1 MAYIGSSAVSPLT
14 TQIRPR
20 DEFVGNGTQ
29 REYVLSQEIPG
40 GFESN
45 VLAFVDNVPQEP
57 ISAYIIKDI
66 QRLTLSNASANSIK
80 NVTIAK
86 PTGSPY
92 TGVVDYAL
100 SGNVYQSVNALL
112 SGSAPF
118 AGRSGNTLR
127 LEQRLVSN
135 NNLIASITLNKT
147 DSLSQPNP
155 FVGITVSGTF
165 LNNQATE
172 YVIIYDV
179 TANDYLA
186 LLPSGLTVR
195 ANTAAISADDK
206 YFTVFS
212 HSTEIEAPKVADQ
225 ITQAGSNATGI
236 VAAATSSYIDVIQ
249 TSTANFVTVANSGQT
264 ISYKEPKSVNYLND
278 TITYENVAAG
288 TFSITASSTLKFKAL
303 QFTGYPKSGQKILI
317 NHMGGSN
324 YQINPTAG
332 SVTDLALSDNLKT
345 FTVDKFTA
353 TQGQQ
358 TFTLSKTPVS
368 VQSILVTLNG
378 VVQTDTTGY
387 TLQNGNE
394 LVTQSALNAGVSVN
408 VLHLGFSTVSRNS
421 FTDGSITASALQDLT
436 ITGTKIA
443 NSTITSSKLA
453 AGTAIANI
461 GYTPH
466 NPTSNSTQSYAAA
479 VTFSGAINTNGNI
492 VFPGSANPSVDA
504 NTLDEYREGD
514 FSPTLVPATI
524 GGTPMVLSTTA
535 GKFIKI
541 GRLVRVSIRM
551 VISSLGVGNSG
562 SLKIGGLPFTINN
575 SGNVINEYS
584 PILTT
589 NTTSMTNPHV
599 TTIPN
604 TLTLQI
610 TTDGSTDAT
619 VSNLTGTSTLLIN
632 LTYIANV

>member
-29 REYVLSQEIPG
+29 REYVLSQEVPG

-45 VLAFVDNVPQEP
+45 ILAFVDNVPQEP

-86 PTGSPY
+86 PTGSGF

-165 LNNQATE
+165 LNNQTTE

-186 LLPSGLTVR
+186 FLPSGLTVR
-195 ANTAAISADDK
+195 ANTAAIDANDK

-394 LVTQSALNAGVSVN
+394 LVTQSALNAGVAVN

-524 GGTPMVLSTTA
+524 GGTPISLSTTA

-562 SLKIGGLPFTINN
+562 SLKIGSLPFTINN

-584 PILTT
+584 SILTT

>member
-29 REYVLSQEIPG
+29 REYVLSQEVPG

-92 TGVVDYAL
+92 TGVIDYSL
-100 SGNVYQSVNALL
+100 NGNVYQSINALL
-112 SGSAPF
+112 NGSAPF

-165 LNNQATE
+165 LNNQTTE

-186 LLPSGLTVR
+186 FLPSGLTVR
-195 ANTAAISADDK
+195 ANTAAIDANDK

-212 HSTEIEAPKVADQ
+212 HSTETEAPKIADQ

-288 TFSITASSTLKFKAL
+288 TFSITATSTLKFKAL

-394 LVTQSALNAGVSVN
+394 LVTQSALNAGVAVN

-524 GGTPMVLSTTA
+524 GGTPISLSTTA

-562 SLKIGGLPFTINN
+562 SLKIGSLPFTINN

-584 PILTT
+584 SILTT

>member
-29 REYVLSQEIPG
+29 REYVLSQEVPG

-92 TGVVDYAL
+92 TGVIDYSL
-100 SGNVYQSVNALL
+100 NGNVYQSINALL
-112 SGSAPF
+112 TGSAPF
-118 AGRSGNTLR
+118 AGRSGNTIR

-394 LVTQSALNAGVSVN
+394 LVTQSALNAGVAVN

-524 GGTPMVLSTTA
+524 GGTPISLSTTA

-562 SLKIGGLPFTINN
+562 SLKIGSLPFTINN

-584 PILTT
+584 SILTT

>member
-1 MAYIGSSAVSPLT
+1 M
-14 TQIRPR
+14 
-20 DEFVGNGTQ
+20 
-29 REYVLSQEIPG
+29 
-40 GFESN
+40 
-45 VLAFVDNVPQEP
+45 
-57 ISAYIIKDI
+57 
-66 QRLTLSNASANSIK
+66 
-80 NVTIAK
+80 
-86 PTGSPY
+86 
-92 TGVVDYAL
+92 
-100 SGNVYQSVNALL
+100 
-112 SGSAPF
+112 
-118 AGRSGNTLR
+118 
-127 LEQRLVSN
+127 
-135 NNLIASITLNKT
+135 
-147 DSLSQPNP
+147 
-155 FVGITVSGTF
+155 
-165 LNNQATE
+165 
-172 YVIIYDV
+172 
-179 TANDYLA
+179 A

-378 VVQTDTTGY
+378 VVQTDTSGY

-524 GGTPMVLSTTA
+524 GGTPISLSTTA

-562 SLKIGGLPFTINN
+562 SLKIGSLPFTINN

-584 PILTT
+584 SILTT

>member
-524 GGTPMVLSTTA
+524 GGTPISLSTTA

>member
-1 MAYIGSSAVSPLT
+1 
-14 TQIRPR
+14 
-20 DEFVGNGTQ
+20 
-29 REYVLSQEIPG
+29 
-40 GFESN
+40 
-45 VLAFVDNVPQEP
+45 
-57 ISAYIIKDI
+57 
-66 QRLTLSNASANSIK
+66 
-80 NVTIAK
+80 
-86 PTGSPY
+86 
-92 TGVVDYAL
+92 
-100 SGNVYQSVNALL
+100 
-112 SGSAPF
+112 
-118 AGRSGNTLR
+118 
-127 LEQRLVSN
+127 
-135 NNLIASITLNKT
+135 
-147 DSLSQPNP
+147 
-155 FVGITVSGTF
+155 
-165 LNNQATE
+165 
-172 YVIIYDV
+172 
-179 TANDYLA
+179 
-186 LLPSGLTVR
+186 
-195 ANTAAISADDK
+195 
-206 YFTVFS
+206 
-212 HSTEIEAPKVADQ
+212 
-225 ITQAGSNATGI
+225 
-236 VAAATSSYIDVIQ
+236 
-249 TSTANFVTVANSGQT
+249 
-264 ISYKEPKSVNYLND
+264 
-278 TITYENVAAG
+278 
-288 TFSITASSTLKFKAL
+288 
-303 QFTGYPKSGQKILI
+303 
-317 NHMGGSN
+317 MGGSN

-358 TFTLSKTPVS
+358 TFTLSKVPVS

-394 LVTQSALNAGVSVN
+394 LVTQSPLNAGVNVN

-453 AGTAIANI
+453 AGAAIANI

-466 NPTSNSTQSYAAA
+466 NPTSGSTQSYSSA
-479 VTFSGAINTNGNI
+479 VTFNGVINTNGNI

-524 GGTPMVLSTTA
+524 GGTPIVLSTTA

-541 GRLVRVSIRM
+541 GRLVHISIRM

-562 SLKIGGLPFTINN
+562 SIKIGSLPFLINN
-575 SGNVINEYS
+575 SGNIIDEYS

-589 NTTSMTNPHV
+589 NTTGMTNPYV

-619 VSNLTGTSTLLIN
+619 VANLTGTSTLLIN
-632 LTYIANV
+632 LTYMANV

>member
-378 VVQTDTTGY
+378 VVQTDTSGY

-524 GGTPMVLSTTA
+524 GGTPISLSTTA

-562 SLKIGGLPFTINN
+562 SLKIGSLPFTINN

-584 PILTT
+584 SILTT

>member
-29 REYVLSQEIPG
+29 REYVLSQEVPG

-57 ISAYIIKDI
+57 ISAYVIKDI
-66 QRLTLSNASANSIK
+66 QRLTLSNASTNSVK

-86 PTGSPY
+86 PTGSAF

-112 SGSAPF
+112 TGSAPF

-127 LEQRLVSN
+127 LEQRLISN

-165 LNNQATE
+165 LNNGITE

-186 LLPSGLTVR
+186 LTPSGLAAR
-195 ANTAAISADDK
+195 ANTAAIISDDK

-212 HSTEIEAPKVADQ
+212 HSTEIEAPKIGDQ

-236 VAAATSSYIDVIQ
+236 VAAATSSFIDVIQ
-249 TSTANFVTVANSGQT
+249 TSTANFVTVGNGGQT

-278 TITYENVAAG
+278 TITYENVIAG

-345 FTVDKFTA
+345 FTVDKFIA

-358 TFTLSKTPVS
+358 TFALSKTPVS

-394 LVTQSALNAGVSVN
+394 LVTQSPLNAGVNVN

-421 FTDGSITASALQDLT
+421 FTDGSITAAALQDLT

-466 NPTSNSTQSYAAA
+466 NPSSGSLQSYTGA
-479 VTFSGAINTNGNI
+479 VTFNGVINTNGNI

-524 GGTPMVLSTTA
+524 GGTPIVLSITA

-541 GRLVRVSIRM
+541 GRLVHVSIRM
-551 VISSLGVGNSG
+551 VVSSLGVGNSG
-562 SLKIGGLPFTINN
+562 SLKIGSLPFTINN

-589 NTTSMTNPHV
+589 NTTSMTNPYV
-599 TTIPN
+599 NTIPN

-632 LTYIANV
+632 LTYIANA

>member
-29 REYVLSQEIPG
+29 REYVLSQEVPG

-92 TGVVDYAL
+92 TGVIDYSL
-100 SGNVYQSVNALL
+100 NGNVYQSINALL
-112 SGSAPF
+112 NGSAPF

-288 TFSITASSTLKFKAL
+288 TFSITATSTLKFKAL

-394 LVTQSALNAGVSVN
+394 LVTQSALNAGVAVN

-524 GGTPMVLSTTA
+524 GGTPISLSTTA

-562 SLKIGGLPFTINN
+562 SLKIGSLPFTINN

-584 PILTT
+584 SILTT

>member
-29 REYVLSQEIPG
+29 REYVLSQEVPG

-92 TGVVDYAL
+92 TGVIDYSL
-100 SGNVYQSVNALL
+100 NGNVYQSINALL
-112 SGSAPF
+112 TGSAPF
-118 AGRSGNTLR
+118 AGRSGNTIR

-288 TFSITASSTLKFKAL
+288 TFSITATSTLKFKAL

-394 LVTQSALNAGVSVN
+394 LVTQSALNAGVAVN

-524 GGTPMVLSTTA
+524 GGTPMVLSTIT

-562 SLKIGGLPFTINN
+562 SLKIGSLPFTINN

-584 PILTT
+584 SILTT

>member
-1 MAYIGSSAVSPLT
+1 M
-14 TQIRPR
+14 
-20 DEFVGNGTQ
+20 
-29 REYVLSQEIPG
+29 
-40 GFESN
+40 
-45 VLAFVDNVPQEP
+45 
-57 ISAYIIKDI
+57 
-66 QRLTLSNASANSIK
+66 
-80 NVTIAK
+80 
-86 PTGSPY
+86 
-92 TGVVDYAL
+92 
-100 SGNVYQSVNALL
+100 
-112 SGSAPF
+112 
-118 AGRSGNTLR
+118 
-127 LEQRLVSN
+127 
-135 NNLIASITLNKT
+135 
-147 DSLSQPNP
+147 
-155 FVGITVSGTF
+155 
-165 LNNQATE
+165 
-172 YVIIYDV
+172 
-179 TANDYLA
+179 A

-394 LVTQSALNAGVSVN
+394 LVTQSALNAGVAVN

-524 GGTPMVLSTTA
+524 GGTPISLSTTA

-562 SLKIGGLPFTINN
+562 SLKIGSLPFTINN

-584 PILTT
+584 SILTT

>member
-92 TGVVDYAL
+92 TGVIDYSL
-100 SGNVYQSVNALL
+100 NGNVYQSINALL
-112 SGSAPF
+112 NGSAPF

-225 ITQAGSNATGI
+225 ITPAGSNATGI

-378 VVQTDTTGY
+378 VVQTDTSGY

-524 GGTPMVLSTTA
+524 GGTPISLSTTA

-562 SLKIGGLPFTINN
+562 SLKIGSLPFTINN

-584 PILTT
+584 SILTT

>member
-165 LNNQATE
+165 LNNQTTE

-195 ANTAAISADDK
+195 ANTAAIDANDK

-288 TFSITASSTLKFKAL
+288 TFSITATSTLKFKAL

-394 LVTQSALNAGVSVN
+394 LVTQSALNAGVAVN

-524 GGTPMVLSTTA
+524 GGTPISLSTTA
-535 GKFIKI
+535 GKYIKI

-584 PILTT
+584 SILTT

>member
-29 REYVLSQEIPG
+29 REYVLSQEVPG

-92 TGVVDYAL
+92 TGVIDYSL
-100 SGNVYQSVNALL
+100 NGNVYQSINALL
-112 SGSAPF
+112 TGSAPF
-118 AGRSGNTLR
+118 AGRSGNTIR

-288 TFSITASSTLKFKAL
+288 TFSITATSTLKFKAL

-394 LVTQSALNAGVSVN
+394 LVTQSALNAGVAVN

-524 GGTPMVLSTTA
+524 GGTPISLSTTA

-562 SLKIGGLPFTINN
+562 SLKIGSLPFTINN

-584 PILTT
+584 SILTT

>member
-92 TGVVDYAL
+92 TGVIDYSL
-100 SGNVYQSVNALL
+100 NGNVYQSINALL
-112 SGSAPF
+112 NGSAPF

-378 VVQTDTTGY
+378 VVQTDTSGY

-466 NPTSNSTQSYAAA
+466 NPTSNSTPSYAAA

-524 GGTPMVLSTTA
+524 GGTPISLSTTA

-562 SLKIGGLPFTINN
+562 SLKIGSLPFTINN

-584 PILTT
+584 SILTT

-632 LTYIANV
+632 LTYIENL

>member
-29 REYVLSQEIPG
+29 REYVLSQEVPG

-45 VLAFVDNVPQEP
+45 ILAFVDNVPQEP

-86 PTGSPY
+86 PTGSGF

-165 LNNQATE
+165 LNNQLTE

-186 LLPSGLTVR
+186 FLPSGLTVR
-195 ANTAAISADDK
+195 ANTAAIDANDK

-394 LVTQSALNAGVSVN
+394 LVTQSALNAGVAVN

-514 FSPTLVPATI
+514 FSPTLIPATI

-562 SLKIGGLPFTINN
+562 SLKIGSLPFTINN

-584 PILTT
+584 SILTT

>member
-92 TGVVDYAL
+92 TGVIDYSL
-100 SGNVYQSVNALL
+100 NGNVYQSINALL
-112 SGSAPF
+112 TGSAPF
-118 AGRSGNTLR
+118 AGRSGNTIR

-394 LVTQSALNAGVSVN
+394 LVTQSALNAGVAVN

-524 GGTPMVLSTTA
+524 GGTPISLSTTA

-562 SLKIGGLPFTINN
+562 SLKIGSLPFTINN

-584 PILTT
+584 SILTT

>member
-29 REYVLSQEIPG
+29 REYVLSQEVPG

-57 ISAYIIKDI
+57 ISAYTIKDI
-66 QRLTLSNASANSIK
+66 QRLTLSNASTNSVK

-86 PTGSPY
+86 PTGSAF

-112 SGSAPF
+112 SGSGSF

-127 LEQRLVSN
+127 LEQRLISN

-165 LNNQATE
+165 LNNGITE

-186 LLPSGLTVR
+186 LTPSGLAAR
-195 ANTAAISADDK
+195 ANTAAIVSDDK

-212 HSTEIEAPKVADQ
+212 HSTEIEAPKIGDQ

-236 VAAATSSYIDVIQ
+236 VAAATSSFIDVIQ
-249 TSTANFVTVANSGQT
+249 TSTANFVTVGNGGQT

-278 TITYENVAAG
+278 TITYENVIAG

-358 TFTLSKTPVS
+358 TFALSKTPVS

-394 LVTQSALNAGVSVN
+394 LVTQSPLNAGVNVN

-421 FTDGSITASALQDLT
+421 FTDGSITAAALQDLT

-466 NPTSNSTQSYAAA
+466 NPSSGSLQSYTGA
-479 VTFSGAINTNGNI
+479 VTFNGVINTNGNI

-524 GGTPMVLSTTA
+524 GATPIALSTTA

-541 GRLVRVSIRM
+541 GRLVHISIRM
-551 VISSLGVGNSG
+551 VVSSLGVGNSG
-562 SLKIGGLPFTINN
+562 SLKIGSLPFTINN

-589 NTTSMTNPHV
+589 NTTSMTNPYV
-599 TTIPN
+599 NTIPN

-632 LTYIANV
+632 LTYIANA

>member
-29 REYVLSQEIPG
+29 REYVLSQEVPG

-45 VLAFVDNVPQEP
+45 ILAFVDNVPQEP

-86 PTGSPY
+86 PTGSGF

-165 LNNQATE
+165 LNNQTTE

-186 LLPSGLTVR
+186 FLPSGLTVR
-195 ANTAAISADDK
+195 ANTAAIDANDK

-394 LVTQSALNAGVSVN
+394 LVTQSALNAGVAVN

-479 VTFSGAINTNGNI
+479 VTFNGVINTNGNV

-524 GGTPMVLSTTA
+524 GGTPMVLSTTT

-562 SLKIGGLPFTINN
+562 SLKIGSLPFTINN

-584 PILTT
+584 SILTT

>member
-66 QRLTLSNASANSIK
+66 QRLTLSNSSANSIK

-86 PTGSPY
+86 PTGSGF

-165 LNNQATE
+165 LNNQTTE

-378 VVQTDTTGY
+378 VVQTDTSGY

-394 LVTQSALNAGVSVN
+394 LVTQSALNAGVAVN

-524 GGTPMVLSTTA
+524 GGTPISLSTTA

-562 SLKIGGLPFTINN
+562 SLKIGSLPFTINN

-584 PILTT
+584 SILTT

>member
-66 QRLTLSNASANSIK
+66 QRLTLSNASVNSIK

-86 PTGSPY
+86 PTGSGF

-165 LNNQATE
+165 LNNQTTE

-186 LLPSGLTVR
+186 FLPSGLTVR
-195 ANTAAISADDK
+195 ANTAAIDANDK

-288 TFSITASSTLKFKAL
+288 TFSITATSTLKFKAL

-394 LVTQSALNAGVSVN
+394 LVTQSALNAGVAVN

-524 GGTPMVLSTTA
+524 GGTPISLSTTA
-535 GKFIKI
+535 GKYIKI

-584 PILTT
+584 SILTT

>member
-1 MAYIGSSAVSPLT
+1 MAYIGSSTVSPLT

-86 PTGSPY
+86 PTGSGF

-165 LNNQATE
+165 LNNQTTE

-186 LLPSGLTVR
+186 FLPSGLTVR
-195 ANTAAISADDK
+195 ANTAAIDANDK

-288 TFSITASSTLKFKAL
+288 TFSITATSTLKFKAL

-394 LVTQSALNAGVSVN
+394 LVTQSALNAGVAVN

-514 FSPTLVPATI
+514 FSPTLIPATI
-524 GGTPMVLSTTA
+524 GGTPMVLSTTS

-562 SLKIGGLPFTINN
+562 SLKIGSLPFTINN

-584 PILTT
+584 SILTT

>member
-29 REYVLSQEIPG
+29 REYVLSQEVPG

-92 TGVVDYAL
+92 TGVIDYSL
-100 SGNVYQSVNALL
+100 NGNVYQSINALL
-112 SGSAPF
+112 NGSAPF

-288 TFSITASSTLKFKAL
+288 TFSITATSTLKFKAL

-524 GGTPMVLSTTA
+524 GGTPISLSTTA

-562 SLKIGGLPFTINN
+562 SLKIGSLPFTINN

-584 PILTT
+584 SILTT

>member
-92 TGVVDYAL
+92 TGVIDYSL
-100 SGNVYQSVNALL
+100 NGNVYQSINALL
-112 SGSAPF
+112 NGSAPF

-249 TSTANFVTVANSGQT
+249 TSTANFVTVANSGHT
-264 ISYKEPKSVNYLND
+264 ISYNEPKSVHYLND

-378 VVQTDTTGY
+378 VVQTDTSGY

-524 GGTPMVLSTTA
+524 GGTPISLSTTA

-562 SLKIGGLPFTINN
+562 SLKIGSLPFTINN

-584 PILTT
+584 SILTT

>member
-92 TGVVDYAL
+92 TGVIDYSL
-100 SGNVYQSVNALL
+100 NGNVYQSINALL
-112 SGSAPF
+112 NGSAPF

-378 VVQTDTTGY
+378 VVQTDTSGY

-524 GGTPMVLSTTA
+524 GGTPISLSTTA

-562 SLKIGGLPFTINN
+562 SLKIGSLPFTINN

-584 PILTT
+584 SILTT

>member
-86 PTGSPY
+86 PTGSGF

-112 SGSAPF
+112 NGSAPF

-135 NNLIASITLNKT
+135 DNLIASITLNKT

-165 LNNQATE
+165 LNNQTTE

-186 LLPSGLTVR
+186 FLPSGLTVR

-378 VVQTDTTGY
+378 VVQTDTSGY

-394 LVTQSALNAGVSVN
+394 LVTQSALNAGVAVN

-504 NTLDEYREGD
+504 NTLDEYKEGD

-524 GGTPMVLSTTA
+524 GGTPISLSTTA

-562 SLKIGGLPFTINN
+562 SLKIGSLPFTINN
-575 SGNVINEYS
+575 SDNVINEYS

>member
-92 TGVVDYAL
+92 TGVIDYSL
-100 SGNVYQSVNALL
+100 NGNVYQSINALL
-112 SGSAPF
+112 NGSAPF

-378 VVQTDTTGY
+378 VVQTDTSGY

-524 GGTPMVLSTTA
+524 GGTPISLSTTA

-541 GRLVRVSIRM
+541 GRLVRVSLRM

-562 SLKIGGLPFTINN
+562 SLKIGSLPFTINN

-584 PILTT
+584 SILTT

>member
-86 PTGSPY
+86 PTGSGF

-100 SGNVYQSVNALL
+100 SGNVYQSVHALL

-165 LNNQATE
+165 LNNQTTE

-186 LLPSGLTVR
+186 FLPSGLTVR
-195 ANTAAISADDK
+195 ANTAAIDANDK

-288 TFSITASSTLKFKAL
+288 TFSITATSTLKFKAL

-394 LVTQSALNAGVSVN
+394 LVTQSALNAGVAVN

-524 GGTPMVLSTTA
+524 GGTPMVLSTTT

>member
-1 MAYIGSSAVSPLT
+1 MAYIGSSTVSPLT

-86 PTGSPY
+86 PTGSGF

-165 LNNQATE
+165 LNNQTTE

-186 LLPSGLTVR
+186 FLPSGLTVR
-195 ANTAAISADDK
+195 ANTAAIDANDK

-288 TFSITASSTLKFKAL
+288 TFSITATSTLKFKAL

-394 LVTQSALNAGVSVN
+394 LVTQSALNAGVAVN

-524 GGTPMVLSTTA
+524 GGTPISLSTTA

-562 SLKIGGLPFTINN
+562 SLKIGSLPFTINN

>member
-29 REYVLSQEIPG
+29 REYVLSQEVPG

-92 TGVVDYAL
+92 TGVIDYSL
-100 SGNVYQSVNALL
+100 NGNVYQSINTLL
-112 SGSAPF
+112 NGSAPF

-288 TFSITASSTLKFKAL
+288 TFSITATSTLKFKAL

-394 LVTQSALNAGVSVN
+394 LVTQSALNAGVAVN

-524 GGTPMVLSTTA
+524 GGTPISLSTTA

-562 SLKIGGLPFTINN
+562 SLKIGSLPFTINN

-584 PILTT
+584 SILTT

>member
-29 REYVLSQEIPG
+29 REYVLSQEVPG

-57 ISAYIIKDI
+57 ISAYTIKDI
-66 QRLTLSNASANSIK
+66 QRLTLSSASSNSIK

-86 PTGSPY
+86 PTGSTF

-112 SGSAPF
+112 NGTGTFS
-118 AGRSGNTLR
+118 GRSGNTFR

-135 NNLIASITLNKT
+135 NNLIASVTLNKT
-147 DSLSQPNP
+147 DSLTQPNP

-165 LNNQATE
+165 LNNQTTE

-186 LLPSGLTVR
+186 LTPSGLTPR
-195 ANTAAISADDK
+195 ANTGAIISDDK

-212 HSTEIEAPKVADQ
+212 HSTEIEAPKISDK

-249 TSTANFVTVANSGQT
+249 TSTQNFVTVGNGGQT
-264 ISYKEPKSVNYLND
+264 ISYVEPKSVDYLND
-278 TITYENVAAG
+278 TITYENVVAG

-303 QFTGYPKSGQKILI
+303 QFTGYPKAGQKIII

-358 TFTLSKTPVS
+358 TFVLSKVPVS

-394 LVTQSALNAGVSVN
+394 LVTQSALNAGVNVN

-443 NSTITSSKLA
+443 NTTITSSKLA
-453 AGTAIANI
+453 AGVAIANI

-466 NPTSNSTQSYAAA
+466 NPSANTTQSYAAA
-479 VTFSGAINTNGNI
+479 VTFNGAINANANI
-492 VFPGSANPSVDA
+492 VFPGTAVPSVDA
-504 NTLDEYREGD
+504 NTLDEYKEGD

-524 GGTPMVLSTTA
+524 GGTPISLSTAA

-551 VISSLGVGNSG
+551 VVSSLGAGNSG
-562 SLKIGGLPFTINN
+562 SIKIGGLPYTINN
-575 SGNVINEYS
+575 SGNVIDEYS
-584 PILTT
+584 TILTT
-589 NTTSMTNPHV
+589 NTTSMTNPYV
-599 TTIPN
+599 NTIAN

-610 TTDGSTDAT
+610 TTDGSTAAT
-619 VSNLTGTSTLLIN
+619 VANLTGTSTLLIN

>member
-29 REYVLSQEIPG
+29 REYVLSQEVPG

-57 ISAYIIKDI
+57 ISAYVIKDI
-66 QRLTLSNASANSIK
+66 QRLTLSNASTNSVK

-86 PTGSPY
+86 PTGSAF

-112 SGSAPF
+112 TGSAPF

-127 LEQRLVSN
+127 LEQRLISN

-165 LNNQATE
+165 LNNGITE

-186 LLPSGLTVR
+186 LTPSGLAAR
-195 ANTAAISADDK
+195 ANTAAIISDDK

-212 HSTEIEAPKVADQ
+212 HSTEIEAPKIGDQ

-236 VAAATSSYIDVIQ
+236 VAAATSSFIDVIQ
-249 TSTANFVTVANSGQT
+249 TSTANFVTVGNGGQT

-278 TITYENVAAG
+278 TITYENVIAG

-358 TFTLSKTPVS
+358 TFALSKTPVS

-394 LVTQSALNAGVSVN
+394 LVTQSPLNAGVNVN

-421 FTDGSITASALQDLT
+421 FTDGSITAAALQDLT
-436 ITGTKIA
+436 ITGNKIA

-466 NPTSNSTQSYAAA
+466 NPSSGSLQSYTGA
-479 VTFSGAINTNGNI
+479 VTFNGVINTNGNI

-524 GGTPMVLSTTA
+524 GATPIALSITA

-541 GRLVRVSIRM
+541 GRLVHVSIRM
-551 VISSLGVGNSG
+551 VVSSLGVGNSG
-562 SLKIGGLPFTINN
+562 SLKIGSLPFTINN

-589 NTTSMTNPHV
+589 NTTSMTNPYV
-599 TTIPN
+599 NTIPN

-632 LTYIANV
+632 LTYIANA

>member
-29 REYVLSQEIPG
+29 REYVLSQEVPG

-45 VLAFVDNVPQEP
+45 ILAFVDNVPQEP

-86 PTGSPY
+86 PTGSGF

-165 LNNQATE
+165 LNNQTTE

-186 LLPSGLTVR
+186 FLPSGLTVR
-195 ANTAAISADDK
+195 ANTAAIDANDK

-394 LVTQSALNAGVSVN
+394 LVTQSALNAGVAVN

-514 FSPTLVPATI
+514 FSPTLIPATI

-562 SLKIGGLPFTINN
+562 SLKIGSLPFTINN

-584 PILTT
+584 SILTT

>member
-29 REYVLSQEIPG
+29 REYVLSQEVPG

-45 VLAFVDNVPQEP
+45 ILAFVDNVPQEP

-86 PTGSPY
+86 PTGSGF

-165 LNNQATE
+165 LNNQTTE

-186 LLPSGLTVR
+186 FLPSGLTVR
-195 ANTAAISADDK
+195 ANTAAIDANDK

-288 TFSITASSTLKFKAL
+288 TFSITATSTLKFKAL

-394 LVTQSALNAGVSVN
+394 LVTQSALNAGVAVN

-479 VTFSGAINTNGNI
+479 VTFNGVINTNGNV

-524 GGTPMVLSTTA
+524 GGTPMVLSTTT

-562 SLKIGGLPFTINN
+562 SLKIGSLPFTINN

-584 PILTT
+584 SILTT

>member
-29 REYVLSQEIPG
+29 REYVLSQEVPG

-92 TGVVDYAL
+92 TGVIDYSL
-100 SGNVYQSVNALL
+100 NGNVYQSINALL
-112 SGSAPF
+112 NGSAPF

-394 LVTQSALNAGVSVN
+394 LVTQSALNAGVAVN

-524 GGTPMVLSTTA
+524 GGTPISLSTTA

-562 SLKIGGLPFTINN
+562 SLKIGSLPFTINN

-584 PILTT
+584 SILTT

>member
-86 PTGSPY
+86 PTGSGF
-92 TGVVDYAL
+92 TGVVDYVL
-100 SGNVYQSVNALL
+100 SGTIYQSVNALL

-165 LNNQATE
+165 LNNQTTE

-186 LLPSGLTVR
+186 FVPSGLTVR
-195 ANTAAISADDK
+195 ANTAAIIADDK

-288 TFSITASSTLKFKAL
+288 TFSITATSTLKFKAL

-394 LVTQSALNAGVSVN
+394 LVTQSALNAGVAVN

-524 GGTPMVLSTTA
+524 GGTPISLSTTA

-562 SLKIGGLPFTINN
+562 SLKIGSLPFTINN

-584 PILTT
+584 SILTT